1 MVMTIALFLL
11 YRYENKFQ
19 AKSVAWLRGWD
30 YSRDISAG
38 EETENRR
45 SAYGITKICKNK
57 NKGQKPSSDGR
68 IRIGGA
74 RSEKSQAQKSLRE
87 HRTGASLGC

>member
-19 AKSVAWLRGWD
+19 AKSVPWLRGWD

-45 SAYGITKICKNK
+45 SGYGITKICKNK
-57 NKGQKPSSDGR
+57 KK
-68 IRIGGA
+68 A
-74 RSEKSQAQKSLRE
+74 RNQAVMVE
-87 HRTGASLGC
+87 

>member
-19 AKSVAWLRGWD
+19 AKSVPWLRGWD

-38 EETENRR
+38 EE
-45 SAYGITKICKNK
+45 S
-57 NKGQKPSSDGR
+57 GR
-68 IRIGGA
+68 A
-74 RSEKSQAQKSLRE
+74 
-87 HRTGASLGC
+87 HV